1 MEKYLK
7 SYSIDSVESMIFY
20 EINELNYNDLLSL
33 WIIFKEKYY
42 YNKNNTFDNFIAS
55 MKLTLK
61 NNDFSI
67 IIDNVYNN
75 FLLTGKDE
83 LLLIYIKNSNQLLYI
98 CKSFYSL
105 LGQDK
110 IKLPF
115 YEKIDNNIHI
125 QHKTDLYKYFNKLF
139 KKDENIIIAKLSK

>member
-105 LGQDK
+105 
-110 IKLPF
+110 F
-115 YEKIDNNIHI
+115 YH
-125 QHKTDLYKYFNKLF
+125 
-139 KKDENIIIAKLSK
+139 LSI